1 VGVAGFGGSTDVKVV
16 GIAVVGVGVFLG
28 ARRCLGQ
35 LRGWPVGC
43 RAAIAAPWS
52 GLPFAL

>member
-1 VGVAGFGGSTDVKVV
+1 MGVAGFGGSTDVKVV

-28 ARRCLGQ
+28 ARCCLGQ